1 MIGSSV
7 AHNLRKKFHNGNEY
21 IQQMHGINSMIT
33 QKGKEQKSDRQQR
46 KKWMTGPQKSDRM
59 LREKKRKE

>member
-33 QKGKEQKSDRQQR
+33 QKERESKREIDNRGKS
-46 KKWMTGPQKSDRM
+46 G
-59 LREKKRKE
+59 